1 MLKKNVPTRFRD
13 TWVEINL
20 DNLIWNF
27 NQAKKIVSK
36 ETKIAA
42 VLKANAYGHGAI
54 GVAKVLIESGVDYLA
69 VACLSEA
76 LELRRVFKEVP
87 ILVMG
92 YTADEY
98 LSIAVENKITL
109 TIFSISQGE
118 KISNIASALGVIA
131 KVHVKIDTGFNR
143 LGLKWSENL
152 KYAIQTIYNM
162 KNLYVEGI
170 FTHLALVNR
179 MEDEKQYRLF
189 QKVIK
194 ELEEQSISIPVKH
207 ICDSIGMV
215 RYPEYHMDMIR
226 LGAFLYGMRPT
237 GVTDEAVDLRIA
249 LTFKTKVAHIK
260 NIEKGEGVGY
270 DFSFI
275 AEKKSKIA
283 TLPVGYADGYMRCLS
298 NSGEVMIGGEKAK
311 AIGKICMDQTMID
324 LTHVEGVNV
333 GDEVILLG
341 GQGRNSIDIIE
352 VAEKCNTN
360 RNEILSVISRRVPRV
375 YIKDGNISHIVDY
388 VLD

>member
-1 MLKKNVPTRFRD
+1 MLKENISTRLRD

-27 NQAKKIVSK
+27 NQAKKLVSK

-76 LELRRVFKEVP
+76 LELRKVFKEVP

-98 LSIAVENKITL
+98 LSMAVKNRITL
-109 TIFSISQGE
+109 TIFSIAQGE
-118 KISNIASALGVIA
+118 KISNISLGFNVIS
-131 KVHVKIDTGFNR
+131 KVHIKIDTGFNR
-143 LGLKWSENL
+143 LGLKWSEDL
-152 KYAIQTIYNM
+152 KHIIKTIYSMN
-162 KNLYVEGI
+162 NLHVEGI

-179 MEDEKQYRLF
+179 VEDEKQYRLF

-194 ELEEQSISIPVKH
+194 ELEEESINIPVKH
-207 ICDSIGMV
+207 VCDSIGMV
-215 RYPEYHMDMIR
+215 RYPEFHMDMIR

-237 GVTDEAVDLRIA
+237 RFEDQAVDLRVA

-260 NIEKGEGVGY
+260 YIEKGEGVGY

-275 AEKKSKIA
+275 AKEKSKIA
-283 TLPVGYADGYMRCLS
+283 TLPIGYADGYMRCLS
-298 NSGEVMIGGEKAK
+298 NNGEVRINGEKAK
-311 AIGKICMDQTMID
+311 VIGKICMDQTMID
-324 LTHVEGVNV
+324 LTNIKDVNV

-341 GQGRNSIDIIE
+341 GQGKDSIEIME

-375 YIKDGNISHIVDY
+375 YIKDGNLSHIVDY
-388 VLD
+388 LLN

>member
-1 MLKKNVPTRFRD
+1 MLKENVSTRFRD
-13 TWVEINL
+13 TWAEINL

-27 NQAKKIVSK
+27 KQAKKLVSK

-76 LELRRVFKEVP
+76 LELRKAFKEVP

-98 LSIAVENKITL
+98 LSVAVKNRITL
-109 TIFSISQGE
+109 TIFSISQGK
-118 KISNIASALGVIA
+118 KISNISSELNVIS
-131 KVHVKIDTGFNR
+131 KIHIKIDTGFNR
-143 LGLKWSENL
+143 LGLKWSEDL
-152 KYAIQTIYNM
+152 EQIIQTIYSMN
-162 KNLYVEGI
+162 NLHVEGI

-179 MEDEKQYRLF
+179 EEDEKQYKLF

-194 ELEEQSISIPVKH
+194 ELEESSINIPIKH
-207 ICDSIGMV
+207 VCDSIGMV
-215 RYPEYHMDMIR
+215 RYPEFHMDMIR

-237 GVTDEAVDLRIA
+237 SFEDQAVDLRVA
-249 LTFKTKVAHIK
+249 LTFKTKVAHLK
-260 NIEKGEGVGY
+260 CIEKGEGVGY
-270 DFSFI
+270 DFSFV
-275 AEKKSKIA
+275 AKEKSKIA

-298 NSGEVMIGGEKAK
+298 NNGEVRIKGEKAEV
-311 AIGKICMDQTMID
+311 IGKICMDQTMID
-324 LTHVEGVNV
+324 LTHIEDVNV

-341 GQGRNSIDIIE
+341 GSGEDSIEIME

-375 YIKDGNISHIVDY
+375 YIKDGTLSHTVDY